1 MNLRRSM
8 GLPPMHGSQNMNHIR
23 LINKLN
29 ARYNYVQYLLN
40 RVRGQCNNG
49 RSVWYLRPTITPQR
63 IERRRTDVIHTLNYK
78 MSRKC
83 PRKYFINDFFG
94 TTNNHRGIYYH
105 LPPSLSYF

>member
-1 MNLRRSM
+1 M

-40 RVRGQCNNG
+40 RVRGQYINS
-49 RSVWYLRPTITPQR
+49 RSVWYLRPTIAPQR
-63 IERRRTDVIHTLNYK
+63 IERRRTDVIHKLNYK

-83 PRKYFINDFFG
+83 PRKYFINDFFE
-94 TTNNHRGIYYH
+94 TTNNNRGIYYH